1 MAVPDEPEPPQK
13 QCAIPNSKEQ
23 IMACTAIRFPEVDPA
38 LRRARLELPTEIVD
52 AVLDT
57 DTFNEVDDQFAL
69 TYALLAKETLRLRAV
84 TAAPFLNSRSTSPAD
99 GMEKSFEEIGRIL
112 ALLNH
117 PAEGFAFRGSAGYLP
132 DRNTPVDS
140 EAARRIVELAHE
152 QRRRGK
158 ALYVFAIATI
168 TNVASA
174 LLLDPEIVRDVVV
187 IWLGGH
193 DRNHPDNR
201 EFNLYQDV
209 PAAQVIFD
217 SGVPF
222 FQVPCCTV
230 AELLA
235 TTPAELR
242 ELCTGTGAIGEF
254 LLNRTLDYIGDAF
267 AASKVIWDISV
278 IGWLRCR
285 DGYRSE
291 VLPAPRLDDSGRY
304 LDAPAGRHE
313 MRIAAHIRRDQVF
326 ADLSTL
332 LRRNAAQN

>member
-1 MAVPDEPEPPQK
+1 M
-13 QCAIPNSKEQ
+13 NSPT
-23 IMACTAIRFPEVDPA
+23 IHFPELDPA

-69 TYALLAKETLRLRAV
+69 TYALLAEETLRLRAV

-117 PAEGFAFRGSAGYLP
+117 PAEGFAFRGSTGYLP

-140 EAARRIVELAHE
+140 AAARRIVELAHE
-152 QRRRGK
+152 QRRAGR
-158 ALYVFAIATI
+158 ALYVFAIGAI

-174 LLLDPEIVRDVVV
+174 LLLDPEIIRDVVV

-201 EFNLYQDV
+201 EFNLIQDV

-222 FQVPCCTV
+222 LQVPCCTV

-242 ELCTGTGAIGEF
+242 ELCAGTGVIGEF
-254 LLNRTLDYIGDAF
+254 LLNRTCDYIGNGF

-285 DGYRSE
+285 EAYRSE
-291 VLPAPRLDDSGRY
+291 RLPAPGLDDSGRY
-304 LDAPAGRHE
+304 FDAPAGRHE
-313 MRIAAHIRRDQVF
+313 MRVATHIARDRVF
-326 ADLSTL
+326 ADLFTL
-332 LRRNAAQN
+332 LRKNAARN

>member
-1 MAVPDEPEPPQK
+1 M
-13 QCAIPNSKEQ
+13 NS
-23 IMACTAIRFPEVDPA
+23 ANFRFPELDPA
-38 LRRARLELPTEIVD
+38 LRRARLELPTGIVD

-84 TAAPFLNSRSTSPAD
+84 TAAPFLNSRSSSPAD

-112 ALLNH
+112 ALLQH
-117 PAEGFAFRGSAGYLP
+117 PAEGFAFRGATGYLP
-132 DRNTPVDS
+132 DRDTPVES
-140 EAARRIVELAHE
+140 EAAHRIVELAHE
-152 QRRRGK
+152 QRRTGK
-158 ALYVFAIATI
+158 ALYLFAIGAI

-174 LLLDPEIVRDVVV
+174 LLLEPGIIRDVVV

-235 TTPAELR
+235 TSPAELR
-242 ELCTGTGAIGEF
+242 ELCNGTGAIGDF
-254 LLNRTLDYIGDAF
+254 LLHRTCDYVGNGF
-267 AASKVIWDISV
+267 AVSKVIWDIAV

-285 DGYRSE
+285 EAYRSE
-291 VLPAPRLDDSGRY
+291 RLPAPLLDDTGRY
-304 LDAPAGRHE
+304 RVPAAGRHE
-313 MRIAAHIRRDQVF
+313 MRIATHIDRDRVF
-326 ADLSTL
+326 ADLFTL
-332 LRRNAAQN
+332 LRQAERNR